1 MNNEHVLSVKLY
13 AVIFSSLITLTLT
26 TTGVAFIDL
35 NGRGL
40 NAVITLTIAILKAL
54 LVILYFMHAR
64 YSSRLTWVFAG
75 AGFFWLM
82 ILIGGT
88 MDDFLTRNWFGTI
101 G

>member
-1 MNNEHVLSVKLY
+1 M
-13 AVIFSSLITLTLT
+13 
-26 TTGVAFIDL
+26 DL
-35 NGRGL
+35 GGGGL
-40 NAVITLTIAILKAL
+40 NAVIALAIAVLKAL

>member
-1 MNNEHVLSVKLY
+1 MSSGHVLSVKLY
-13 AVIFSSLITLTLT
+13 AVIFGSLIALTLT
-26 TTGVAFIDL
+26 TTGVAFMDL
-35 NGRGL
+35 GGGGL
-40 NAVITLTIAILKAL
+40 NAVIALAIAVLKAL

-64 YSSRLTWVFAG
+64 YSSRLTWVFAD

-88 MDDFLTRNWFGTI
+88 MDDFLTRNWFGTL

>member
-1 MNNEHVLSVKLY
+1 MSSGHVVSVKLY
-13 AVIFSSLITLTLT
+13 AVIFGALIALTLT
-26 TTGVAFIDL
+26 TTGVAFMDL
-35 NGRGL
+35 GGGGL
-40 NAVITLTIAILKAL
+40 NAVIALAIAVLKAL

>member
-1 MNNEHVLSVKLY
+1 MSSGHVLSVKLY
-13 AVIFSSLITLTLT
+13 AVIFGALIALTLT
-26 TTGVAFIDL
+26 TTGVAFMDL
-35 NGRGL
+35 GRGL
-40 NAVITLTIAILKAL
+40 NAVIALAIAFLKAL

>member
-1 MNNEHVLSVKLY
+1 MTAGHILSVRFY
-13 AVIFSSLITLTLT
+13 AMIFGTLVALTLT
-26 TTGVAFIDL
+26 TAGVAFIDL
-35 NGRGL
+35 GSNL
-40 NAVITLTIAILKAL
+40 NAVAALAIAVLKAL

-64 YSSRLTWVFAG
+64 YSSRLTWIFAG

-88 MDDFLTRNWFGTI
+88 MDDFLTRNWFATI